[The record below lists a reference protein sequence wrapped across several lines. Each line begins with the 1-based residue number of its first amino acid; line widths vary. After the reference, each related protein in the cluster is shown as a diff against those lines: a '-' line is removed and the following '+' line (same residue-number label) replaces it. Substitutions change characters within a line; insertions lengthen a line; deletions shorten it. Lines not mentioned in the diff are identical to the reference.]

1 MQQDNFFNNKV
12 TKRVKDVIIYS
23 KEEAARLGNDS
34 IAPEHVLLGI
44 FRDGEGPAMAA
55 FEELNVD
62 ESQIRFNKYNLST
75 YTSPE
80 DNSGIQTAKIGF
92 VANSKSFEVVRHKE
106 NGKWRVCDECTLFE

>member
-62 ESQIRFNKYNLST
+62 PRVIRQKIEDDPRSPKRILTVWGVGYRYES
-75 YTSPE
+75 
-80 DNSGIQTAKIGF
+80 
-92 VANSKSFEVVRHKE
+92 V
-106 NGKWRVCDECTLFE
+106 